1 MIFGEGEA
9 KYVVTNCPP
18 VQYSIESA
26 GDVVDSE
33 SCGIGVNTS
42 ISIG

>member
-1 MIFGEGEA
+1 M
-9 KYVVTNCPP
+9 KYAWTNSLPA
-18 VQYSIESA
+18 YSIEGA

>member
-1 MIFGEGEA
+1 MP
-9 KYVVTNCPP
+9 TNSPP
-18 VQYSIESA
+18 VYSIESA